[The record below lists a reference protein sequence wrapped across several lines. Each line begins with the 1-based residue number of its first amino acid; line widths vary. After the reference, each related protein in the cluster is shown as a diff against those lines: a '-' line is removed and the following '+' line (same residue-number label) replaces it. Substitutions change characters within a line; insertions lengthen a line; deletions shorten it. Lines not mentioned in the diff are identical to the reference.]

1 MIADNPFLADETVR
15 RIVIDNYIVYYKAI
29 ESEDKESQNSFL
41 TIPTST
47 ISNKYSAIF
56 RRLEKY

>member
-29 ESEDKESQNSFL
+29 ESEETVYIIRIVYGKRNLDE
-41 TIPTST
+41 ICRE
-47 ISNKYSAIF
+47 I
-56 RRLEKY
+56 EKL